1 MQLACLLRLQA
12 RRPQFNE
19 IEEKRVPLYYRASD
33 DDDERNEKRRAEK
46 AATATAA
53 AFTEVVLKGK
63 SRSSYYSVYLQLL
76 NFQQFQRPLST
87 SKAVVV

>member
-1 MQLACLLRLQA
+1 MWWRRPPGELLAK

-33 DDDERNEKRRAEK
+33 DDDDERNEKRRAEK

-53 AFTEVVLKGK
+53 FTEVVLKGK
-63 SRSSYYSVYLQLL
+63 SRSSVYLQLL
-76 NFQQFQRPLST
+76 NFQQFQRPLSP
-87 SKAVVV
+87 SKAAVV